1 MCFQSSQR
9 WQGLGRGSWP
19 QFHQEKRVG
28 SWPVL
33 GWLKNPTETLRPFCI
48 SETTRVTSKKTV
60 TNLKH
65 RHSQLIM
72 ISVVKFNI
80 ELQWISH
87 VLFSVASCVSSC
99 CQASFDHWL
108 FQRVGHLEPTRPAE
122 CARIWDHLRCDLRIN
137 QLLKKGKNGCK
148 ELGKHAKK
156 RYALITATCLE
167 GFDVGGLK
175 SATTN
180 GCFIVGLQGQTMTL
194 PSAEMA
200 AACVCGFGPTEN
212 VGTGLRR
219 ISLDHTWSSW
229 SCHFVSSS
237 KINSPNS
244 QLETPISEGVPHS
257 CPAKHKKGWTLSTL
271 CGWTWNTWCRNG
283 QLRAIPNEKEL
294 KSWRFY
300 HGEMTV

>member
-1 MCFQSSQR
+1 MVGLSEKSVKSAEPSTLWLRLWLLLHWQVLPSKMCFQSSQR

-80 ELQWISH
+80 ELSSISH
-87 VLFSVASCVSSC
+87 ALFSAASCVSSC

-122 CARIWDHLRCDLRIN
+122 CA
-137 QLLKKGKNGCK
+137 
-148 ELGKHAKK
+148 
-156 RYALITATCLE
+156 
-167 GFDVGGLK
+167 
-175 SATTN
+175 
-180 GCFIVGLQGQTMTL
+180 
-194 PSAEMA
+194 
-200 AACVCGFGPTEN
+200 
-212 VGTGLRR
+212 
-219 ISLDHTWSSW
+219 
-229 SCHFVSSS
+229 
-237 KINSPNS
+237 KI
-244 QLETPISEGVPHS
+244 
-257 CPAKHKKGWTLSTL
+257 
-271 CGWTWNTWCRNG
+271 
-283 QLRAIPNEKEL
+283 
-294 KSWRFY
+294 
-300 HGEMTV
+300 